1 VSYRVFARKY
11 RPQRFEEVVGQEH
24 ITRTLQNAITGK
36 RLAQAYL
43 FVGPRG
49 VGKTSSARIL
59 AKALNCLANKGEPT
73 DNPCGVCDACVEIA
87 EGRSLDV
94 IEIDG
99 ASNNSVE
106 SIRTLRENAAYA
118 PARGPYKVYL
128 IDEVHM
134 LSTAAFNALLKTLEE
149 PPEHVKFLFA
159 TTEAQKVP
167 ATILSRCQRFDL
179 RRLTAELIAGHLLHI
194 AENEKIAL
202 DPAAAAAIA
211 RGADGAMRDAES
223 MLDQVVAFCGNTI
236 TSADV
241 QSVFGFTPRETVLE
255 LATSLLALDTTGAL
269 AVVKEQAEAG
279 KDLARLLGD
288 LVGLL
293 RDILIGK
300 VHPPQEPTDESRIGE
315 SVTQEKLLVLLDHFG
330 EAEGRLR
337 WATDKK
343 LQLDVALIKGI
354 HLLGEASLSDVLDAL
369 SALRGGAPL
378 PQRTALPRP
387 PAPTRS
393 AAPAAPV
400 AAPAPKVTPLPATA
414 TQPAPVKVEP
424 VAPTPAPVTEVP
436 PVKSEAPSE
445 AAPAPSDVTSQGLN
459 TPASSSNLPAS
470 TSSDPW
476 SVVANQ
482 LSADSPLKFG
492 WTEDGKF
499 IERIGNAILVEFPPS
514 MEHQT
519 KTLFWPQAVKKI
531 EEQLSTLIGGKIT
544 FEYRFTGEE
553 PPAPPEPEPV
563 ASPQPKVTPS
573 APKPKFGEPAAKA
586 PEPAA
591 PTISPEE
598 LEAFKNDP
606 LIKKALEIF
615 KAEILL
621 DPPKPA

>member
-1 VSYRVFARKY
+1 MSYRVFARKY

-59 AKALNCLANKGEPT
+59 AKALNCQASKDGPT
-73 DNPCGVCDACVEIA
+73 DNPCGTCDACIEIA

-94 IEIDG
+94 MEIDG
-99 ASNNSVE
+99 ASNNSVD

-179 RRLTAELIAGHLLHI
+179 RRLTPELIATHLLHI
-194 AENEKIAL
+194 AENEQIKL
-202 DPAAAAAIA
+202 DSPAAAAIA

-223 MLDQVVAFCGNTI
+223 MLDQVVAFCGTTI
-236 TSADV
+236 SETDV
-241 QSVFGFTPRETVLE
+241 HSVFGFTPRETVLD
-255 LATSLLALDTTGAL
+255 LAAALVARDTPAALAL
-269 AVVKEQAEAG
+269 VKSQAEAG

-293 RDILIGK
+293 RDILISK
-300 VHPPQEPTDESRIGE
+300 AHPTDASSLESRLGE
-315 SVTQEKLLVLLDHFG
+315 SISQEKLLVLLDHFG

-343 LQLDVALIKGI
+343 LQLDVALIKAV
-354 HLLGEASLSDVLDAL
+354 HLLEEASLSDVLDIL
-369 SALRGGAPL
+369 TALRGGAPL
-378 PQRTALPRP
+378 PERTAAPRP
-387 PAPTRS
+387 SAPSRSPAPATTS
-393 AAPAAPV
+393 APT
-400 AAPAPKVTPLPATA
+400 PKATPLPAST
-414 TQPAPVKVEP
+414 TQPAPAKVEEVVSTP
-424 VAPTPAPVTEVP
+424 SPTT
-436 PVKSEAPSE
+436 EAPIASQ
-445 AAPAPSDVTSQGLN
+445 AKAPAEAVATHSTGAPSTNPQA
-459 TPASSSNLPAS
+459 P

-476 SVVANQ
+476 HQVAMK
-482 LSADSPLKFG
+482 LAADSPLKFG
-492 WTEDGKF
+492 WVEDGHF

-514 MEHQT
+514 TEQQT
-519 KTLFWPQAVKKI
+519 QTLFWPQAVKKI
-531 EEQLSTLIGGKIT
+531 EEQLAAVLGGKIT

-553 PPAPPEPEPV
+553 PQAPSEPEPSAPAV
-563 ASPQPKVTPS
+563 SRPAAEPRSTKPQES
-573 APKPKFGEPAAKA
+573 APKAEPAV
-586 PEPAA
+586 PA
-591 PTISPEE
+591 ISAAEMEE
-598 LEAFKNDP
+598 FKSDP
-606 LIKKALEIF
+606 LIRKALEVL
-615 KAEILL
+615 KAEILI
-621 DPPKPA
+621 DPPATA